1 MRRSVRRRRE
11 GTGSLLPKTLKA
23 RAQVIFKHP
32 YIELLWHQHGHPP
45 LISGALCIYA
55 EARQRESLVLVEKSA
70 SAGFTGSGCPLGAW
84 KRPQLALLERRN
96 ECRMPPSVLVVPSE
110 TGSVTACQ
118 SAVCL
123 SGGSSS
129 VKQLAAALHSNSA
142 QEGPVA

>member
-55 EARQRESLVLVEKSA
+55 EARQRESLVLVEKSVRQA
-70 SAGFTGSGCPLGAW
+70 L
-84 KRPQLALLERRN
+84 RDLDALLEPGRGRSWHSWKDETN
-96 ECRMPPSVLVVPSE
+96 AACRL
-110 TGSVTACQ
+110 Q
-118 SAVCL
+118 Y
-123 SGGSSS
+123 
-129 VKQLAAALHSNSA
+129 
-142 QEGPVA
+142 